1 MCRKLGSLILPA
13 IKAMNRAL
21 NTNLDRARGGGR
33 NLEKKIFKSS
43 KALGAFENIAFKFR
57 DTLIMS

>member
-13 IKAMNRAL
+13 IKAMNRAFEHQFGPGKG
-21 NTNLDRARGGGR
+21 RGR
-33 NLEKKIFKSS
+33 NLEKKISKSS

>member
-1 MCRKLGSLILPA
+1 MPA
-13 IKAMNRAL
+13 IKAMNRAFEHQFGPGKG
-21 NTNLDRARGGGR
+21 RGQEFG
-33 NLEKKIFKSS
+33 KKIFKSS

>member
-1 MCRKLGSLILPA
+1 MPA
-13 IKAMNRAL
+13 IKAMNRAFEHQFGL
-21 NTNLDRARGGGR
+21 GKGRGQEFG
-33 NLEKKIFKSS
+33 KKIFKSS

>member
-21 NTNLDRARGGGR
+21 NTNLDQERGGGR
-33 NLEKKIFKSS
+33 NLEKKNLQKFK
-43 KALGAFENIAFKFR
+43 GPWGI
-57 DTLIMS
+57 

>member
-13 IKAMNRAL
+13 IKAMNRAFEHQFGL
-21 NTNLDRARGGGR
+21 GKGRGQEFG
-33 NLEKKIFKSS
+33 KKIFKSS

>member
-1 MCRKLGSLILPA
+1 MRRKLGSLILPS
-13 IKAMNRAL
+13 IKAMNRACEHQFGPGKG
-21 NTNLDRARGGGR
+21 RGQEFG
-33 NLEKKIFKSS
+33 KKIFKSS

>member
-13 IKAMNRAL
+13 IKAMNRAFEHQFGPGKG
-21 NTNLDRARGGGR
+21 RGQ
-33 NLEKKIFKSS
+33 EKKIFKSS

>member
-21 NTNLDRARGGGR
+21 NTNLDQERGGGR
-33 NLEKKIFKSS
+33 NLEKKSLKVQRP
-43 KALGAFENIAFKFR
+43 LGHLKILLLSLGTR
-57 DTLIMS
+57 